1 VTPFSRTLIAL
12 CVVGAP
18 LMLTADPLSAATS
31 GTTADG
37 LTWDVVGGGVRITD
51 CLLGGACSTG
61 RLVIPET
68 IDGKPVTVLGAGAL
82 NYLANLTEV
91 ILPSTL
97 TTIGDGAFTYSG
109 LLSITI
115 PASVSTL
122 GAAIFD
128 MATDLTRV
136 DFESPSA
143 LRNLGQWTFQNATGL
158 RSLTL
163 PEGLEA
169 IDDSIAGTFAGLHD
183 LTEINLPSTLR
194 IIGNK
199 AFAGVPI
206 TSISI
211 PAAVERIGENAFYES
226 SVEHI
231 YFPASSVLTTIGDSA
246 FAYTHL
252 SSITIPAT
260 VTTLGSAIFRWSTTT
275 HVAFESPSAL
285 RTLPSTTFQHAIEV
299 QSVTLPEGL
308 TAIGANAFDDL
319 TDLLDPSD
327 VSGNL
332 VHVSLP
338 STLTTVGVAAFGDLA
353 PGAHIDFPGNYPALG
368 STVWIGVK
376 PNPTARVRFQ
386 PNTIGW
392 PNPPADVG
400 GFATERYLAA
410 PRAPVATAGIHSA
423 SIEVS
428 SNPTGPAWARVT
440 ITASPGG
447 TTCVVIGASGRCTIN
462 DLQVGTSYTFTAVA
476 TVDSPAL
483 VSAAS
488 APSVAVAPLAPV
500 PTTTTIA
507 PPVMTGG
514 DTAPSDLPQ
523 TGREPWLLFA
533 GFISAGVGLLI
544 LRAAVSR
551 REQVA

>member
-1 VTPFSRTLIAL
+1 MTSFSRTLIAL

-68 IDGKPVTVLGAGAL
+68 IDGKPVSALGAGAL
-82 NYLANLTEV
+82 DYLANLTEV

-109 LLSITI
+109 LSSITI

-122 GAAIFD
+122 GDAIFD

-158 RSLTL
+158 ESVSL
-163 PEGLEA
+163 PEGLETIEDGVSGA
-169 IDDSIAGTFAGLHD
+169 FAGLHD
-183 LTEINLPSTLR
+183 LTEINLPSTLKT
-194 IIGNK
+194 IGNN

-211 PAAVERIGENAFYES
+211 PAAVERIGEQAFYES

-231 YFPASSVLTTIGDSA
+231 YFPASSVLTTIGDLA

-252 SSITIPAT
+252 SSIIIPAT
-260 VTTLGSAIFRWSTTT
+260 VTTLGGAIFRLSTVN
-275 HVAFESPSAL
+275 HVDFESPGAL
-285 RTLPSTTFQHAIEV
+285 RILPSNTFQLAIEV

-308 TAIGANAFDDL
+308 TSIGALAFDML
-319 TDLLDPSD
+319 TDIRDPSD

-332 VHVSLP
+332 FQISLP
-338 STLTTVGVAAFGDLA
+338 STLTTVGAFAFNDLA
-353 PGAHIDFPGNYPALG
+353 PGALIEFAGNYPSSG
-368 STVWIGVK
+368 STDWFGT
-376 PNPTARVRFQ
+376 PDPSARVRFQ
-386 PNTIGW
+386 PTTTGW
-392 PNPPADVG
+392 PLSTVDGVAI
-400 GFATERYLAA
+400 EQYLAA
-410 PRAPVATAGIHSA
+410 PRAPVATAGVHSA

-447 TTCVVIGASGRCTIN
+447 STCVVTGASGRCTIN
-462 DLQVGTSYTFTAVA
+462 GLQIGTSYTFTAVA
-476 TVDSPAL
+476 AIDSPAL
-483 VSAAS
+483 VSVAS